1 MVEKPWQSCI
11 IVSSFLVF
19 SQIMCFWNF
28 QGQKKVIQISTEAKT
43 HKKKKKKTCTVHAPS
58 VSFVLVFQTLACREY
73 SKAQA
78 HSSQAG
84 DKMLVRSEVS
94 KSSPI
99 AKGWEISPVLFI
111 LFYAAVFRYLTD
123 ARMQFLSFGTC
134 FAVEQVKK
142 I

>member
-1 MVEKPWQSCI
+1 MPLLSYPQ
-11 IVSSFLVF
+11 VSL
-19 SQIMCFWNF
+19 I
-28 QGQKKVIQISTEAKT
+28 
-43 HKKKKKKTCTVHAPS
+43 
-58 VSFVLVFQTLACREY
+58 LVFQTLACRKD
-73 SKAQA
+73 SKAHA

-94 KSSPI
+94 KSSPV
-99 AKGWEISPVLFI
+99 AKVWEISSVLFI

-123 ARMQFLSFGTC
+123 ARMQFPSFGTC

>member
-1 MVEKPWQSCI
+1 MAVMHNSLILSC
-11 IVSSFLVF
+11 VSPDNVFL
-19 SQIMCFWNF
+19 QLPRA
-28 QGQKKVIQISTEAKT
+28 KKVIQISTEAKT
-43 HKKKKKKTCTVHAPS
+43 HKVKKKICTVHAPS
-58 VSFVLVFQTLACREY
+58 VSFVFVFQTLACRED

-84 DKMLVRSEVS
+84 DKMLVRSEVF

-123 ARMQFLSFGTC
+123 ASMQFPSFGTC